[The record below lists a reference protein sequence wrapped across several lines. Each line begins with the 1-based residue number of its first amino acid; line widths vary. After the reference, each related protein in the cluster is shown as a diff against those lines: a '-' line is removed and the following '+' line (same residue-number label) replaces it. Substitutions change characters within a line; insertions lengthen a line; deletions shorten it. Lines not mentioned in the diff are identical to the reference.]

1 MINMFRAKGS
11 SSMKNIRLRSRIGA
25 VASAFA
31 ATAALLATATPAHA
45 AEYKVTDNCDVPWI
59 TCSEGDLWLLYNSKE
74 LAVSGGRYLS
84 SWSSFYGN
92 VSDYYGT
99 SQYQGSTLST
109 YRYVFNGNGNG
120 SGQYT
125 KNNAAS
131 VQNCAPADNY
141 RVYYNSGYGGTSQ
154 YFAHNDPYGDCN
166 LTNLISALK
175 NNNASQHF
183 A

>member
-1 MINMFRAKGS
+1 MR
-11 SSMKNIRLRSRIGA
+11 SMKNTSVRTRI
-25 VASAFA
+25 SAA
-31 ATAALLATATPAHA
+31 ATAIAASVALLISATPAHA
-45 AEYKVTDNCDVPWI
+45 ATYTTTSNCSVPWI
-59 TCSEGDLWLLYNSKE
+59 TCSSGDLWLLYNSKE
-74 LAVSGGRYLS
+74 YAIQDGYYVT
-84 SWSSFYGN
+84 SWSMFYGN

-99 SQYQGSTLST
+99 SQYQGSTLTT

-120 SGQYT
+120 AWEYM

-131 VQNCAPADNY
+131 VQNCGVDNY

-154 YFAHNDPYGDCN
+154 YFAHREPYGDCV